1 MLSLIS
7 FESDKGRILTGFT
20 MKKSV
25 FIYGLKWVESIENG
39 QSLSIDN
46 YGYTTKALQIILN
59 TCWLKRLYCCL
70 NAELFKEK
78 NICFRINLFLSH
90 I

>member
-1 MLSLIS
+1 MIS
-7 FESDKGRILTGFT
+7 CKSDKHKILTGFT

-46 YGYTTKALQIILN
+46 YGYKTKALQIILN
-59 TCWLKRLYCCL
+59 TCWLKRFYYYLDT
-70 NAELFKEK
+70 ELF
-78 NICFRINLFLSH
+78 
-90 I
+90 